1 VFFLAPVY
9 FGDTAYAEIEVK
21 EIDLGKRVLM
31 IRTLVHNQ
39 EGVRVLDGTAVEK
52 FPRASREARDVQ

>member
-1 VFFLAPVY
+1 M
-9 FGDTAYAEIEVK
+9 YAEVEVK

-31 IRTLVHNQ
+31 IRTLVRNQ
-39 EGVRVLDGTAVEK
+39 EWVRVLGGTAAEK